1 MNSIKSFNQ
10 FISNENQICES
21 SKKYISS
28 LKKLIKMSGDEFFLI
43 TLTKKRVVNER
54 EYDVDIAWEMLK
66 DIIKINKEDIF
77 KSSDRI
83 IGSHRVEEGTNRN
96 SLENGGSAIEAYAK
110 IVIATTMYG
119 KKSEIN
125 KLKKNIL
132 KLSSK
137 DVNVEIEEI
146 E

>member
-83 IGSHRVEEGTNRN
+83 IF
-96 SLENGGSAIEAYAK
+96 
-110 IVIATTMYG
+110 
-119 KKSEIN
+119 
-125 KLKKNIL
+125 
-132 KLSSK
+132 
-137 DVNVEIEEI
+137 
-146 E
+146 

>member
-21 SKKYISS
+21 SKKYTNS
-28 LKKLIKMSGDEFFLI
+28 LKKQIKLDGDEFFLI

-54 EYDVDIAWEMLK
+54 EYNVDIAWEMLK
-66 DIIKINKEDIF
+66 DIIKINNEDIF
-77 KSSDRI
+77 KSSNRI
-83 IGSHRVEEGTNRN
+83 IGCQRIEEGTNRN
-96 SLENGGSAIEAYAK
+96 SLENGGSTIEAYAK
-110 IVIATTMYG
+110 IVIATTMYV
-119 KKSEIN
+119 KKSEID
-125 KLKKNIL
+125 KMKKNIL

-146 E
+146 